1 MRTLLK
7 KMSFAIAIMFCSM
20 NILCEDLDE
29 PDVSDNLCDYQVII
43 DEDLYGNLESSS
55 FEFVNAEIID
65 DCLNIELGASGC
77 DGATWEFKLVDS
89 GSIAESSPEQ
99 RFLKLQLINIELCDA
114 FFQTSIS
121 FDLKPIRIENG
132 INEIILNIDGL
143 QSALNYTY

>member
-1 MRTLLK
+1 
-7 KMSFAIAIMFCSM
+7 M

-29 PDVSDNLCDYQVII
+29 PDVSGNLCDYQVII

-77 DGATWEFKLVDS
+77 DGANWEFKLVDS
-89 GSIAESSPEQ
+89 GSITESSPEQ